1 LLVELRR
8 FFDGAL
14 QASFRDLALRDEGV
28 ATYLADLLTR
38 FARTEQLFPRGITG
52 QRLECVVDLLLEAQ
66 AVWQDPSFVPEREVT
81 VRRHI
86 GDYTL
91 FMLGVFRERVE
102 QLASTGYY
110 VTQGQ
115 RAYRFVSEHDRAS
128 AQPVRTAGGPL
139 FGRLADRFEGYA
151 RALDYARRVHFRTAP
166 SLPFF
171 A

>member
-1 LLVELRR
+1 LLVELQR

-14 QASFRDLALRDEGV
+14 RASFRDLALHDEGV

-66 AVWQDPSFVPEREVT
+66 ALWQDPSFVPEREVT

-128 AQPVRTAGGPL
+128 ARPVRAAGGPL

>member
-1 LLVELRR
+1 VLVELRR

-14 QASFRDLALRDEGV
+14 QATFRDLALHDD
-28 ATYLADLLTR
+28 AAAAYLADLLTR

-66 AVWQDPSFVPEREVT
+66 ALWHDTSFSPEREVA

-102 QLASTGYY
+102 RMASTGYY
-110 VTQGQ
+110 VAQGQ

-128 AQPVRTAGGPL
+128 SRPVRPAGGPL
-139 FGRLADRFEGYA
+139 FGRLADRFESYA
-151 RALDYARRVHFRTAP
+151 RVLDYARRVHFRAAP
-166 SLPFF
+166 TLPFF

>member
-14 QASFRDLALRDEGV
+14 RASFRDLALCDEGV

-66 AVWQDPSFVPEREVT
+66 ALWQDPSFVPEREVA

-128 AQPVRTAGGPL
+128 SRPVRAAGGPL